1 MVKNSWI
8 KLYHEIL
15 SDSKM
20 GRMNDHLFRRTIELF
35 LLAGQEGKDG
45 ILPDIDGIAWSLH
58 TTTKDIQTTINS
70 LIKLNIV
77 EERINPL
84 EEYLGLEPKK
94 RYAIKHFAFRQKSE
108 QTKSES
114 NRAYYEKQKLK
125 KTEIQTE
132 SDSEIQ
138 TEIQYTDKDIDIDKE
153 KNKNK
158 REIRDRED
166 KREIQTEKQKPAKTS
181 YGEFQHVLLTDE
193 EAQKLSEKF
202 PDVAERLADSR
213 QPHPCRKHPPSFGPG
228 PQNRVPEINNSRY
241 NNQDS
246 LRARLAE
253 CWMRWNRR
261 RLNRWWTYDHK
272 RKHW

>member
-70 LIKLNIV
+70 LMKLNIV

-84 EEYLGLEPKK
+84 EVYLGMEPKK

-132 SDSEIQ
+132 SNSEIQ

-158 REIRDRED
+158 REIRERED
-166 KREIQTEKQKPAKTS
+166 KKEIQTEKQKPTKNHH
-181 YGEFQHVLLTDE
+181 GEFQHVLLTADEFFKLQEKFGWDGSHDWIRRLDEYLENNQKKHYDSHYLTILHWARKDE
-193 EAQKLSEKF
+193 EKQQQPIQQPRLTPSQIGRMLDEMEQKKTEQVVDL
-202 PDVAERLADSR
+202 
-213 QPHPCRKHPPSFGPG
+213 
-228 PQNRVPEINNSRY
+228 
-241 NNQDS
+241 
-246 LRARLAE
+246 
-253 CWMRWNRR
+253 
-261 RLNRWWTYDHK
+261 
-272 RKHW
+272 

>member
-202 PDVAERLADSR
+202 PDVAER
-213 QPHPCRKHPPSFGPG
+213 
-228 PQNRVPEINNSRY
+228 I
-241 NNQDS
+241 
-246 LRARLAE
+246 
-253 CWMRWNRR
+253 R
-261 RLNRWWTYDHK
+261 RLDEYLENNRKKHYDSHYLTILNWA
-272 RKHW
+272 RKDENQQQPIQQPRLTPSQIGRMLDEMEQKKTEQVVDL